1 MEQKA
6 QTDQTAIIS
15 SKLNES
21 VLSVL
26 GASDLVGFE
35 KAYHIA
41 SAIDFLR
48 ENLNDEYM
56 KPIMKLQGSRL
67 GFKTDKDIH
76 PQTKQKGIGYP
87 MDIVKD
93 CLIDAVLIGVEPYGN
108 QFNIIANQTYITK
121 EGYGYLLGK
130 IKGLKYSIKPEL
142 PRINVEKGSGA
153 VEMKIKWSFNGE
165 TKEETVDFATKVNA
179 YMGADAVIGK
189 ATRKARAW
197 LFNQVS
203 DIEITDGDAEDAEF
217 TIVTPTAEDKKEVLR
232 QRNVNSKPVDLP

>member
-1 MEQKA
+1 
-6 QTDQTAIIS
+6 
-15 SKLNES
+15 
-21 VLSVL
+21 
-26 GASDLVGFE
+26 
-35 KAYHIA
+35 
-41 SAIDFLR
+41 
-48 ENLNDEYM
+48 
-56 KPIMKLQGSRL
+56 
-67 GFKTDKDIH
+67 
-76 PQTKQKGIGYP
+76 